1 LVRGSPHFKKE
12 IQSINMFFLADFSV
26 IRPEPGLLIW
36 STIFF
41 LLFWFIVARF
51 AFKPIA
57 KALKN
62 REDKI
67 QDALDE
73 AKRAREEMQNL
84 NEENEKLLAQARD
97 ERLKILNEA
106 KSLSDKLISEAKDR
120 AKSEANKIVEKA
132 RADIESQKAE
142 AMNEVKNKVGEIAIE
157 IAEKVIQ
164 KELKKDK
171 GHSDYVNSMIDDL
184 NLN

>member
-1 LVRGSPHFKKE
+1 
-12 IQSINMFFLADFSV
+12 MFFLADFSV
-26 IRPEPGLLIW
+26 IRPEPGLIFW

-73 AKRAREEMQNL
+73 AKKAREEMQNL
-84 NEENEKLLAQARD
+84 NEENEKLLSQARE
-97 ERLKILNEA
+97 ERSKILNEA
-106 KSLSDKLISEAKDR
+106 KSLSDKLINEAKEK

-132 RADIESQKAE
+132 KADIDSQKAE
-142 AMNEVKNKVGEIAIE
+142 AMNEVKNQVGAIALE

-164 KELKKDK
+164 KELDKDN
-171 GHSDYVNSMIDDL
+171 GHSDYVNNMVDKL